1 MTRRPPAQR
10 VAEYWIRRACGWLPP
25 GLRDERYREWAA
37 ELPAILSDPGVR
49 GAARRRA
56 RAIRYAA
63 GVYRGARRL
72 GRAAGQPRPAAPAGW
87 ASRSQHRPL
96 GRLRLPPGVVM
107 GLAAVL
113 IWAGDVVL
121 IRTVPPHGS
130 ADYPAIAVSV
140 VAEVLGLVAVVR
152 FIRWLIR
159 ESPRR

>member
-1 MTRRPPAQR
+1 
-10 VAEYWIRRACGWLPP
+10 
-25 GLRDERYREWAA
+25 
-37 ELPAILSDPGVR
+37 
-49 GAARRRA
+49 
-56 RAIRYAA
+56 
-63 GVYRGARRL
+63 
-72 GRAAGQPRPAAPAGW
+72 
-87 ASRSQHRPL
+87 
-96 GRLRLPPGVVM
+96 M